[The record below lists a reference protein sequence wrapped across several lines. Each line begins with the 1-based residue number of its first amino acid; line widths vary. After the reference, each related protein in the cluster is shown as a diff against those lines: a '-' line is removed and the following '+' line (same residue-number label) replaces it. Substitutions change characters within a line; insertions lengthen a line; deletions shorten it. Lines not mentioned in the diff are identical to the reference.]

1 MIKKLNYLIA
11 KVFLLQLI
19 VLIDYIYKKGEII
32 CQKIFILK
40 DRVVKIHAVQMVV
53 AVMVAKLEIA
63 AKVVAVTGV
72 AVIQKIVAKRDKL
85 ISKIVCNLKFCRKS
99 IQF

>member
-1 MIKKLNYLIA
+1 M
-11 KVFLLQLI
+11 
-19 VLIDYIYKKGEII
+19 
-32 CQKIFILK
+32 ILK

-63 AKVVAVTGV
+63 AKVVAVTDV

-85 ISKIVCNLKFCRKS
+85 ISKIVCNLKFIENPFSFKLYTIIFPNSLGLHPDSKYPNKRKYNKR
-99 IQF
+99 IIYKIKI